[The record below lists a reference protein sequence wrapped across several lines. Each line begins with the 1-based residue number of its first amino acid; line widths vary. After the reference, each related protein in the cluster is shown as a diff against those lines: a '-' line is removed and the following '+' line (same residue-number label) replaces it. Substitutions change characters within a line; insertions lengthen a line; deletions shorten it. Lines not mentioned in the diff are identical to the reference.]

1 MRQTRRLAVGGA
13 GTRGGL
19 SHNGYH
25 ARPMTKEALREA
37 LVAAADHEAWVDALA
52 HYFAE
57 GDVYFG
63 HGTDNAGDEA
73 FWLIRHLQGWRDGAF
88 EAAPDP
94 ALVEAAAHLAERR
107 VIERKPLAYLLGEAW
122 FAGLPFEV
130 NEQVLI
136 PRSPLAEVIEQCFAP
151 WVELRAGDRVLD
163 IGTGSGCLA
172 IAAAVH
178 CTGVHVD
185 ATDVSAEALALA
197 ARNAARH
204 GVAER
209 VHFYDAD
216 LFPAT
221 PARYRVIMSNP
232 PYVPRH
238 VFERLPAEYRH
249 EPELALVGGETGL
262 EPTERLLR
270 DAVVRLVPG
279 GVLIV
284 EVGAEAEALAARH
297 PRLPLTWIELER
309 GGEGVFVVSGE
320 QLAEYHGDPLGEM

>member
-1 MRQTRRLAVGGA
+1 
-13 GTRGGL
+13 
-19 SHNGYH
+19 
-25 ARPMTKEALREA
+25 MTKEALREA
-37 LVAAADHEAWVDALA
+37 LLAAADHEAWVDALA
-52 HYFAE
+52 RYFDDGGA
-57 GDVYFG
+57 YFG

-88 EAAPDP
+88 EAAPDR
-94 ALVEAAAHLAERR
+94 ALVDVAVDLAEQR
-107 VIERKPLAYLLGEAW
+107 VVERKPLAYLLGEAW

-151 WVELRAGDRVLD
+151 WAALAAGDRVLD

-178 CTGVHVD
+178 CAGVQVD
-185 ATDVSAEALALA
+185 ATDVAAEALAVA

-204 GVAER
+204 GVTEQ
-209 VHFYDAD
+209 VQLYKAD

-238 VFERLPAEYRH
+238 VFESLPAEYRH
-249 EPELALVGGETGL
+249 EPALALVGGETGL

-284 EVGAEAEALAARH
+284 EVGAEAEALAELH
-297 PRLPLTWIELER
+297 PRLPLTGLELER
-309 GGEGVFVVSGE
+309 GGEGVFVVTRE
-320 QLAEYHGDPLGEM
+320 QLAAYHGDSLGEM